1 MSESTFLSV
10 KFRLVRSKNMSGKI
24 VTQGDRILRTNTARS
39 SFNVDGSG
47 IRIGIISSS
56 FDARYLLASDISN
69 GELPGANNPE
79 GKLQSIQVLDLLQKY
94 HAIAFSEAKY
104 SS

>member
-1 MSESTFLSV
+1 
-10 KFRLVRSKNMSGKI
+10 MSGKI

-79 GKLQSIQVLDLLQKY
+79 GKLQSIQVLKDLKSDN
-94 HAIAFSEAKY
+94 IAADDEGRALAQIAG
-104 SS
+104 